1 MKIYLISFLIIL
13 YNIIYFTLKNPYTM
27 IPFDCI
33 MIYIIYKINPLYDNN
48 KLYFNKRDRRDI
60 LYSK

>member
-13 YNIIYFTLKNPYTM
+13 YTIIYFTLKNPYIM

-48 KLYFNKRDRRDI
+48 KLCFNKRDKRDI

>member
-13 YNIIYFTLKNPYTM
+13 YTIIYFTLKNPYTM

-33 MIYIIYKINPLYDNN
+33 MIYLIYKINPLYEYNKLFNN
-48 KLYFNKRDRRDI
+48 KKDKRDI
-60 LYSK
+60 LYSN